1 MSKSG
6 IMWTWIGILAFVA
19 IALGALE
26 HASETN
32 PNFVD
37 TAQVAVRVVVT
48 PPFRN

>member
-6 IMWTWIGILAFVA
+6 IMWTWIGILALVA

-26 HASETN
+26 QASETN
-32 PNFVD
+32 PNFVGN
-37 TAQVAVRVVVT
+37 AQVSVRGVVI

>member
-6 IMWTWIGILAFVA
+6 IIWTWIGIFSLVA
-19 IALGALE
+19 IALGAIE

-37 TAQVAVRVVVT
+37 SAQVAVRGVVIA
-48 PPFRN
+48 PFRN

>member
-37 TAQVAVRVVVT
+37 SAQVAVRGVVI
-48 PPFRN
+48 PPFRD